1 MASAPGPFS
10 RILAVLGPTNTG
22 KTHFAV
28 ERMLAHRG
36 GLIGFPLRLLA
47 REIYDRIVQARGP
60 AQVALITGEEKLG
73 PETAPYVVATVE
85 AMPVE
90 RPFPFLAVDE
100 IQLCADHERG
110 HVFTDRL
117 LHARGTEETMFLGSA
132 TIRHVLK
139 RLVPQAEILT
149 RPRFS
154 TLSHIG
160 PVKLTRL
167 PRRSAI
173 VAFSAAEVYA
183 LAEVVRR
190 QRGGTAVVMGALSP
204 RTRNAQVAMYQAGEV
219 DHLVATDA
227 IGMGL
232 NMDLAHVAFAEL
244 HKFDGRMRRR
254 LSTPEIGQ
262 IAGRAGRHMTD
273 GTFGT
278 TNGAGELDEAEVEA
292 VEGHAFPPLQALRWR
307 AHDLAFSSLD
317 GLLASLDAEPPARCL
332 VKVRDAVDDRSLAL
346 LASREHIRRVAD
358 REARIRL
365 LWQVCQIPDFTKTLA
380 DAHLHLLETVFRHLT
395 GPSGVLPNDWVGASI
410 AKLDRVDGDIDA
422 LVARI
427 AHVRTWTYMSH
438 RADWLVDPAHW
449 QGRAREVEDRLSDA
463 LHERLTQRFVDK
475 RTSALIRSLRHGGEL
490 PAVVE
495 PDGELVVEGHGV
507 GRIQGFEF
515 AFATGDPGLDQRA
528 VRSAARRALA
538 PALAKEAARFLDAPD
553 DALELLPDAT
563 IAWRGVAVARLL
575 RSADRLRPAVT
586 ALASDSLETRL
597 RLRIEAR
604 LEAWLERW
612 LGDRLR
618 PLRALQDCARDA
630 ALGGRARG
638 VAYSVV
644 EGWGVVPRDTVAA
657 LLDVATAEDRAALA
671 RLGIRLGLHH
681 LYLEPA
687 LKPAAIAARAILLG
701 LEAGRVVAPP
711 PVGAVVW
718 RGLGQA
724 DRRLAPALGYAPAGD
739 CAVRVDAL
747 ERLGAALRHLLREQ
761 VRVAL
766 PPEIGASA
774 GLRAGELAAV
784 LPGLGFAV
792 LDEDDRRWL
801 VRLRRPRGVPGA
813 ASRRERARQ
822 GRPDSPFAAIAGLRL
837 G

>member
-1 MASAPGPFS
+1 
-10 RILAVLGPTNTG
+10 
-22 KTHFAV
+22 
-28 ERMLAHRG
+28 
-36 GLIGFPLRLLA
+36 
-47 REIYDRIVQARGP
+47 
-60 AQVALITGEEKLG
+60 
-73 PETAPYVVATVE
+73 
-85 AMPVE
+85 
-90 RPFPFLAVDE
+90 
-100 IQLCADHERG
+100 
-110 HVFTDRL
+110 
-117 LHARGTEETMFLGSA
+117 
-132 TIRHVLK
+132 
-139 RLVPQAEILT
+139 
-149 RPRFS
+149 
-154 TLSHIG
+154 
-160 PVKLTRL
+160 
-167 PRRSAI
+167 
-173 VAFSAAEVYA
+173 
-183 LAEVVRR
+183 
-190 QRGGTAVVMGALSP
+190 
-204 RTRNAQVAMYQAGEV
+204 
-219 DHLVATDA
+219 
-227 IGMGL
+227 
-232 NMDLAHVAFAEL
+232 
-244 HKFDGRMRRR
+244 
-254 LSTPEIGQ
+254 
-262 IAGRAGRHMTD
+262 
-273 GTFGT
+273 
-278 TNGAGELDEAEVEA
+278 
-292 VEGHAFPPLQALRWR
+292 
-307 AHDLAFSSLD
+307 
-317 GLLASLDAEPPARCL
+317 LASLDAEPPARCL

-586 ALASDSLETRL
+586 ALASDSL
-597 RLRIEAR
+597 
-604 LEAWLERW
+604 AWLERW

-687 LKPAAIAARAILLG
+687 LKPAAIAARAVLLG
-701 LEAGRVVAPP
+701 LEAGRVVALP